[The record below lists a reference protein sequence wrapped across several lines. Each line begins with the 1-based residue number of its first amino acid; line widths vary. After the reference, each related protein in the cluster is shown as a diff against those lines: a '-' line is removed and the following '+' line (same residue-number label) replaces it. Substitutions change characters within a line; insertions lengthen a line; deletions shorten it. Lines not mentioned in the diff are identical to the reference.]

1 MKDLKVVFMGTPDFA
16 VPVLKELIENTN
28 VVLVVTKEDKEVGRK
43 RVLTPSPVA
52 VLAASRGIEVFKP
65 HRLKNDYQV
74 ILDKDPD
81 IIITCAYGQIV
92 PTAILEYPPLG
103 CINVH
108 ASLLPKYRGASPI
121 TAVIMN
127 GEEKTGITIMYMD
140 EGIDTGNIIHASEIS
155 IESADTYGTLSE
167 KLSVLGADLLMK
179 TLPSIVDETNFS
191 LAQDESEATY
201 VGMLKR
207 EDERLDFND
216 AAKNIVNKIR
226 ALNPE
231 PLANILVD
239 DEEWKILSAEVGS
252 TKTGEVG
259 VISEVGKDYFS
270 INCQDGCVNI
280 REIKPSGKKNMMVR
294 DFFNGYKK
302 ENLIND
308 QQKEMESMEKY
319 SIILQLRKALKRSN

>member
-52 VLAASRGIEVFKP
+52 VLAASMGIEVFKP
-65 HRLKNDYQV
+65 HSLKNDYQV
-74 ILDKDPD
+74 ILDKNPD

-155 IESADTYGTLSE
+155 IESTDTYGTLSE

-216 AAKNIVNKIR
+216 TAENIVNKIR

-239 DEEWKILSAEVGS
+239 GEEWKILSAEVDS

-270 INCQDGCVNI
+270 IKCQDGCVNI
-280 REIKPSGKKNMMVR
+280 REIKPFGKKNMMVR
-294 DFFNGYKK
+294 DFLNGYKK
-302 ENLIND
+302 ENLIN
-308 QQKEMESMEKY
+308 KKVG
-319 SIILQLRKALKRSN
+319 

>member
-1 MKDLKVVFMGTPDFA
+1 MKDLKVVFMGTPEFA
-16 VPVLKELIENTN
+16 VPVLKELIDNTN

-52 VLAASRGIEVFKP
+52 NLASSHGIEVFKP
-65 HRLKNDYQV
+65 HRLKADYQK

-92 PTAILEYPPLG
+92 PKIILEYPSLG

-121 TAVIMN
+121 TQVIMN

-140 EGIDTGNIIHASEIS
+140 EGIDTGNIINAAEIP
-155 IESADTYGTLSE
+155 IEENDTYGTLSE
-167 KLSVLGADLLMK
+167 KLSVLGANLLMK

-191 LAQDESEATY
+191 LAQDEEEATY

-216 AAKNIVNKIR
+216 TAKNIVNKIR

-231 PLANILVD
+231 PLANILID
-239 DEEWKILSAEVGS
+239 GEEWKIISAEI
-252 TKTGEVG
+252 GESKKG
-259 VISEVGKDYFS
+259 EIGLISEVGKDYFS

-280 REIKPSGKKNMMVR
+280 KEIKPFGKKSMLVR
-294 DFFNGYKK
+294 DFLNGYKK
-302 ENLIND
+302 ENLIN
-308 QQKEMESMEKY
+308 KKVG
-319 SIILQLRKALKRSN
+319 

>member
-1 MKDLKVVFMGTPDFA
+1 MKDLKVVFMGTPEFA
-16 VPVLKELIENTN
+16 VPVLKELIDNTN

-52 VLAASRGIEVFKP
+52 NLASSHGIEVFKP
-65 HRLKNDYQV
+65 HRLKADYQK

-92 PTAILEYPPLG
+92 PKIILEYPSLG

-121 TAVIMN
+121 TQVIMN

-140 EGIDTGNIIHASEIS
+140 EGIDTGNIINASEIP
-155 IESADTYGTLSE
+155 IEENDTYGTLSE
-167 KLSVLGADLLMK
+167 KLSVLGANLLMK

-191 LAQDESEATY
+191 LAQDEEEATY

-216 AAKNIVNKIR
+216 KAKNIVNKIR

-231 PLANILVD
+231 PLANILID
-239 DEEWKILSAEVGS
+239 GEEWKIISAEI
-252 TKTGEVG
+252 GESKKG
-259 VISEVGKDYFS
+259 EIGLISEVGKDYFS

-280 REIKPSGKKNMMVR
+280 KEIKPFGKKSMLVR
-294 DFFNGYKK
+294 DFLNGYKK
-302 ENLIND
+302 ENLIN
-308 QQKEMESMEKY
+308 KKVG
-319 SIILQLRKALKRSN
+319 

>member
-1 MKDLKVVFMGTPDFA
+1 MKDLKVVFMGTPEFA

-43 RVLTPSPVA
+43 RVLTPSPVS
-52 VLAASRGIEVFKP
+52 VLAESNNIEVFKP
-65 HRLKNDYQV
+65 HRLKNDYQA

-92 PTAILEYPPLG
+92 PSIILEYPHLG

-121 TAVIMN
+121 TQVIMN

-140 EGIDTGNIIHASEIS
+140 EGIDTGNIIHAADLP
-155 IESADTYGTLSE
+155 IENTDTFGTLSE
-167 KLSVLGADLLMK
+167 KLSKLGAELLMK
-179 TLPSIVDETNFS
+179 TLPSIIDETNFS
-191 LAQDESEATY
+191 LAQDEEEATY

-207 EDERLDFND
+207 EDERIDFND
-216 AAKNIVNKIR
+216 TAKNIVNKIR

-231 PLANILVD
+231 PLANILID
-239 DEEWKILSAEVGS
+239 NEEWKILSAEIGS
-252 TKTGEVG
+252 DKSGEIG
-259 VISEVGKDYFS
+259 VISEIGKDYFS

-280 REIKPSGKKNMMVR
+280 KEIKPFGKKNMTVK
-294 DFFNGYKK
+294 DFLNGYKK
-302 ENLIND
+302 ENLIN
-308 QQKEMESMEKY
+308 KKVE
-319 SIILQLRKALKRSN
+319 